1 MSSIGQ
7 RIAER
12 DSEMMIEE
20 PSRNAGLNPFLPGVS
35 SITGSGGARERNFAQ
50 ESSRLDSMFEGKDEE
65 MKIV

>member
-1 MSSIGQ
+1 
-7 RIAER
+7 
-12 DSEMMIEE
+12 MMIEE